1 MNKLLWAALISGFVV
16 VIGIFGY
23 NKLMAKA
30 SESEILVERDDVEA
44 LNVNIDFSLGDLLI
58 TGGSPEWVS
67 GEVDYNHKKLE
78 PKVKYKQRRGVGFVD
93 IKQGKRTIF
102 GIKERNLKNN
112 WDLQLTND
120 IPIDLDVEMGV
131 SSSKLEL
138 EGIQLSSL
146 SIDSGVG
153 ESIIDLSG
161 DWSNSF
167 KADLDL
173 GVGDVTLILPKE
185 TGAKLKDSKGIGSLD
200 AKGFISQ
207 GDQVYVN
214 EAYADAD
221 VIIDIQ
227 IDIGVGQVTVELA
240 D

>member
-1 MNKLLWAALISGFVV
+1 MNKLLGAALLSGFVV
-16 VIGIFGY
+16 IIGIYGY
-23 NKLMAKA
+23 NKWLAKT
-30 SESEILVERDDVEA
+30 SGSEILVERDNVEA
-44 LNVNIDFSLGDLLI
+44 LNVAVEFGIGDLLI
-58 TGGSPEWVS
+58 TGGSTEWMS
-67 GEVDYNHKKLE
+67 GNANYNHKRLE
-78 PKVKYKQRRGVGFVD
+78 PKVKYKQRRDVGFVD
-93 IKQGKRTIF
+93 IKQGSKRILGF
-102 GIKERNLKNN
+102 KERNLKNE

-120 IPIDLDVEMGV
+120 IPVDLDVEMGV
-131 SSSKLEL
+131 SNSTLEL
-138 EGIQLSSL
+138 DGIQLSSL

-173 GVGDVTLILPKE
+173 GVGDVTLILPKG
-185 TGAKLKDSKGIGSLD
+185 TGAKLKVSKGIGSLD

-227 IDIGVGQVTVELA
+227 IDIGVGQVTVEQA
-240 D
+240 E